1 MREAFGRPT
10 DAFAVIGTFCHS
22 NATSDIVTAM
32 KKPVAKGDNAPDVL
46 LHDAAGNEVRLS
58 ELWHERPLVLVFLRH
73 FG

>member
-1 MREAFGRPT
+1 M
-10 DAFAVIGTFCHS
+10 
-22 NATSDIVTAM
+22 M
-32 KKPVAKGDNAPDVL
+32 KPVAQGDNAPDVL